1 MANSLGTTGITARE
15 VEVCIKVLQT
25 VAREPSIM
33 DGNERFKGL
42 VAKVHRQAKKAKRQP
57 LRLQDSGADQ
67 QLAGQTAIVLQQLG
81 AQALP
86 PSTPEKPR
94 AYSRPRRCYVCK
106 DLFTKIHKFYHML
119 CPGCAALN
127 WAKRGQRADIRGR
140 TALITGGR
148 VKIGFQTSLKL
159 LRDGA
164 RVLVTTRFPQD
175 AALRY
180 QGERDCA
187 LWIDRLQIYGLDL
200 RDVPGLEAFCRHV
213 LDQEGHLDILI
224 HNAAQTVKRPLAF
237 YQHLLEAEASPFK
250 SRALA
255 CTQPSSP
262 LLEARPGYK
271 GFLPGT
277 DLFFPAGSLDLDG
290 QQVDRRPMNS
300 WRLKLGDV
308 STIELLEVLLVGTIS
323 PFVLNNRLLPALLR
337 SPNPRRF
344 IVSVSAME
352 GQFGWRR
359 KTAFHPHTNMAK
371 AALNMLTRT
380 TAADLARKG
389 VYINSVDTGWITDEK
404 PLPQAERAREELGFH
419 APLHATDGASR
430 IYDPIARGI
439 NERAEPLSGQFLKDY
454 LPYPW

>member
-1 MANSLGTTGITARE
+1 MATSRNTTGITVEE
-15 VEVCIKVLQT
+15 VEVCVKVLQV

-33 DGNERFKGL
+33 DGNERFKAL
-42 VAKVHRQAKKAKRQP
+42 VAKVHRQAKKVKRHS
-57 LRLQDSGADQ
+57 LRLQVSGADR
-67 QLAGQTAIVLQQLG
+67 QLAGQTALVQQQLG
-81 AQALP
+81 TPQFPRSSPERP
-86 PSTPEKPR
+86 PV
-94 AYSRPRRCYVCK
+94 YGRPRRCYVCK
-106 DLFTKIHKFYHML
+106 EPFTQVHNFYHLL
-119 CPGCAALN
+119 CPGCATLN
-127 WAKRGQRADIRGR
+127 WAKRNQRADLRGR

-180 QGERDCA
+180 RGERDCTDW
-187 LWIDRLQIYGLDL
+187 LDRLQIYGLDL
-200 RDVPGLEAFCRHV
+200 RDVPGVEAFSRHV
-213 LDQEGHLDILI
+213 LDREGHLDILI

-237 YQHLLEAEASPFK
+237 YRHLLEVEAGPFE

-271 GFLPGT
+271 GHLPGT
-277 DLFFPAGSLDLDG
+277 EIYFPAGRFDLDG
-290 QQVDRRPMNS
+290 QQEDRRPTNS
-300 WRLKLGDV
+300 WRLKLGDI
-308 STIELLEVLLVGTIS
+308 STIELLEVLLVSTVS
-323 PFVLNNRLLPALLR
+323 PFVLSNHLLPALLR
-337 SPNPRRF
+337 SPHPRRF
-344 IVSVSAME
+344 IVSVLAME
-352 GQFGWRR
+352 GQFAWRG

-389 VYINSVDTGWITDEK
+389 VYLNSVDTGWITDEK
-404 PLPQAERAREELGFH
+404 PLPQARCAREELGFH
-419 APLHATDGASR
+419 APLDAIDGASR

-439 NERAEPLSGQFLKDY
+439 NEPAEPLSGQFLKDY
-454 LPYPW
+454 APYPW